1 MAPQAPH
8 LAARKRPGGPGTL
21 LDLESAAAVDL
32 AAALPELLG
41 LLAQAL
47 RERGG
52 LLRDAVLG
60 GVVAHV
66 LRDLHRAEVRAAHR
80 AEVRDLRAFGRQ
92 GLVVELARRLRI
104 EREVELIL
112 PPELEARPRE
122 RVVPV
127 ARARVALGDVGG
139 MGG

>member
-1 MAPQAPH
+1 MPSVAERG
-8 LAARKRPGGPGTL
+8 LAQPAL
-21 LDLESAAAVDL
+21 LCPPVDL
-32 AAALPELLG
+32 AAALPELLR
-41 LLAQAL
+41 LLPEHP
-47 RERGG
+47 RDRGR

-80 AEVRDLRAFGRQ
+80 AEVRDLRALRRQ
-92 GLVVELARRLRI
+92 RLVVELARRLRI

-112 PPELEARPRE
+112 PPELEPRPRQ

-127 ARARVALGDVGG
+127 ARAGMALRDVGG
-139 MGG
+139 